1 MNLLKDDQL
10 QFFPG
15 IFQKS
20 DIKEDEVVF
29 SDEYSLKL
37 GSVRAN
43 AKGGSLLGQKLL
55 KHYDWTKLEN
65 LILKHLGK
73 YLWVLKFTMGQVAV
87 VLFCGEWGAPRRLMR
102 NDTQYVITYSHQ
114 IVRTTI
120 NWN

>member
-65 LILKHLGK
+65 IILKHLGK
-73 YLWVLKFTMGQVAV
+73 YLWIICKIVLI
-87 VLFCGEWGAPRRLMR
+87 VLDFFDDLEILQLC
-102 NDTQYVITYSHQ
+102 
-114 IVRTTI
+114 TI
-120 NWN
+120 ID